1 MSIEHELRS
10 VKYISGGLAL
20 ITLFV
25 YTSQISDPVNAPKFL
40 LMGLTSFLAIS
51 LLLIPNAREV
61 IGKFKPIFYTA
72 GFMVFFMCV
81 SVAKSQSPFSENI
94 YGVQGRNT
102 GFLNHIALLGILLA
116 ILGITNLKSLRIL
129 FSGLLIAGLGNIA
142 YCLWVLIFG
151 DFIGWN
157 NPYKSLLG
165 TLGNPNFASSFLAIT
180 TSGFIGYV
188 FTQKN
193 SVTQKIIYISL
204 ISIVV
209 FEIVKT
215 NSTQGLVVL
224 LVGAYLTSLFY
235 LHLKIKKK
243 VYTLLWAICGFTL
256 AIFGVAGLSNQ
267 GPLARI
273 LYQETLAFR
282 WQYWSAGIKMGIKFP
297 LTGVGMDSYGDWYR
311 QLRTAK
317 SVIEPGVNV
326 VTNVSHNVYIDAFAN
341 GGIPL
346 LISYL
351 VFSGL
356 AVKSILRIL
365 RNTHGLDPLFVG
377 ISVAWLSF
385 QLQSLIS
392 INQIGIS
399 IWGWALTGML
409 IVYPSTINVYSHKE
423 KTRFKNFSSRNGFV
437 SILSPIFVTVASLL
451 AFLLYSPP
459 LLADHKWTV
468 AYSHKNAEE
477 LVAAMKGAYFSPSN
491 SMKYL
496 QAIQL
501 FENSNRPE
509 QAHQFALQA
518 TKFNPRSFDA
528 WQMLYKIEN
537 STVAEKKLA
546 LQEMIYLDPRNVEL
560 RKLSE

>member
-1 MSIEHELRS
+1 MSLEHELRS

-25 YTSQISDPVNAPKFL
+25 YTAQISDPVNAPKFL

-51 LLLIPNAREV
+51 LLLIPNAREI
-61 IGKFKPIFYTA
+61 IGKFKLIFYSA

-81 SVAKSQSPFSENI
+81 SVAKSQSPYSENI

-116 ILGITNLKSLRIL
+116 ILGVTNLKSLRIL
-129 FSGLLIAGLGNIA
+129 FFGLLSAGLGNIA

-193 SVTQKIIYISL
+193 PLTQKIIYISL
-204 ISIVV
+204 ISIVI

-224 LVGAYLTSLFY
+224 LVGVYLTSLFY
-235 LHLKIKKK
+235 LHLKIQKR
-243 VYTLLWAICGFTL
+243 VYTLLWVICGFIL
-256 AIFGVAGLSNQ
+256 AILGVAGLSNQ
-267 GPLARI
+267 GPLAKI
-273 LYQETLAFR
+273 LFQETLAFR
-282 WQYWSAGIKMGIKFP
+282 WQYWSAGIKMGAKFP

-311 QLRTAK
+311 QLRTAR

-341 GGIPL
+341 GGFPL

-351 VFSGL
+351 IFSSL
-356 AVKSILRIL
+356 AVKSILKML
-365 RNTHGLDPLFVG
+365 RNAHSLDPLFVG

-399 IWGWALTGML
+399 IWGWALTAML
-409 IVYPSTINVYSHKE
+409 IVYPSTINEYSHKE
-423 KTRFKNFSSRNGFV
+423 KSPSKNSKNRNRSV
-437 SILSPIFVTVASLL
+437 SILSPVIVTVASLL
-451 AFLLYSPP
+451 AFLLYLPP

-468 AYSHKNAEE
+468 AYSHKNADE
-477 LVAAMKGAYFSPSN
+477 LVAAMKGTYFSPSN

-518 TKFNPRSFDA
+518 IKFNPRSFDA
-528 WQMLYKIEN
+528 WQMLYKIKN
-537 STVAEKKLA
+537 STGAERKLA
-546 LQEMIYLDPRNVEL
+546 LQKMIHLDPRNVEL